1 MGCRHKLLLSFM
13 IWGFVL
19 LYGTA
24 VAAAL
29 TPPEIAKIAED
40 STVLLDIRDAYG
52 KRWRGSGFF
61 VGPNQIATNYHVI
74 ENMSIGYAKLV
85 EKEKWYGIKVLT
97 VDKDHDLAV
106 VKVTGIDVPA
116 LPLGDSDAVQKG
128 DKVYVMGNPQ
138 GLEGTLT
145 EGLISAIRPE
155 GIPLVRG
162 KTLQM
167 DASISKGS
175 SGGPVLNSSG
185 EVIGIAVAG
194 EGFVKPDGHVPQN
207 LNFAIAVNYLKPL
220 VTMPISS
227 TPVKPK
233 PVKPKVEP
241 PLVEPK
247 PAKPQ
252 VDPLPVQPKP
262 VKPQPPA
269 EPKPALTPQEIY
281 KIAKGS
287 TVVLGIVDAQVNPL
301 ARGSGFFV
309 GPNQIATN
317 YHVIEAILNEGAVG
331 GAKLVGKEEIYA
343 IEKIVAHSKN
353 HDLAIVKVREVK
365 ITGIDVPALPLG
377 DSDAVQIGDKVYVA
391 GNPEGLEGT
400 FSDGIISAIRG
411 NSTDKIFQMTAP
423 ISPGSS
429 GGPVLNNSG
438 KVIGI
443 SVGGMEHGQ
452 NLNFAIPV
460 NYLKVIMP
468 TTPTPAEPE
477 PVNPPPVEPN
487 PQPRLDTLEKGVKL
501 YEQAKYN
508 EAIKV
513 LSSAIRELEDPER
526 QAEAYLYLGCSKRG
540 FGEGNDKVR
549 EHFEESIRHNPNQKL
564 PPRVGKDHPI
574 FAELLEEVRKE
585 LTGELTVISLLPQTE
600 IWIFGTGTDRK
611 MLGTGIVSSRL
622 LRGNYIVEGI
632 YAGESRRKTVAIE
645 PDRHEVLDL
654 EIPPIVEHD
663 SPSRISVGERIPLT
677 LNLISSKAPQ
687 QVKIYY
693 TIYDRDSNELAQQ
706 NQEMRLWDK
715 EPTSSTWIYKLDLP
729 AQKYGGSIKYHIEVE
744 YENHLTFK
752 QPETQYSHYQI
763 SIVDDKPPT
772 ISLLYPPEGAKFG
785 AHQKI
790 TIRAEVTDNIAVK
803 DVHIHASS
811 FNSQE
816 SRKLSAEGSSDIYTI
831 DITGRNIVVLRY
843 YLTATDDE
851 GNESKSENRWLTIT
865 EGPDLPPDETPPTIR
880 LIKPPY
886 DGTTFKVN
894 QRITIEAKVTDDT
907 SVEQVRLFYSFSLS
921 SHLFEPS
928 HYSDRSL
935 IETSLGTYTGHIPPQ
950 SKAGYIWYYLTATDG
965 RNESK
970 SEVRRLEIKTIP
982 PLPPPTIYQGIWAS
996 VAANDA
1002 STSDRDGGNMFRLAY
1017 LREGK
1022 THPTLGGQLNFS
1034 YPDHTNV
1041 SATVQ
1046 WGPPAL
1052 GKSNI
1057 AFTLLGGIAEYE
1069 NFLATG
1075 TAARSTHM
1083 TPILGAGLKFYPRDK
1098 IVIDAT
1104 SSIKFRSDYDTTGL
1118 YHYEIGARFYIT
1130 RELNLR
1136 IGYGKLYLG
1145 NRNFTTIQVGLGYT
1159 F

>member
-1 MGCRHKLLLSFM
+1 MGCRQKLLLSFM
-13 IWGFVL
+13 VGGLMLF
-19 LYGTA
+19 YGIA

-85 EKEKWYGIKVLT
+85 EKEKWYGIKVFT
-97 VDKDHDLAV
+97 VDKDRDLAV

-227 TPVKPK
+227 RPVKPK

-269 EPKPALTPQEIY
+269 EPKPVQPQ
-281 KIAKGS
+281 
-287 TVVLGIVDAQVNPL
+287 
-301 ARGSGFFV
+301 
-309 GPNQIATN
+309 
-317 YHVIEAILNEGAVG
+317 
-331 GAKLVGKEEIYA
+331 
-343 IEKIVAHSKN
+343 
-353 HDLAIVKVREVK
+353 
-365 ITGIDVPALPLG
+365 
-377 DSDAVQIGDKVYVA
+377 
-391 GNPEGLEGT
+391 
-400 FSDGIISAIRG
+400 
-411 NSTDKIFQMTAP
+411 
-423 ISPGSS
+423 
-429 GGPVLNNSG
+429 
-438 KVIGI
+438 
-443 SVGGMEHGQ
+443 
-452 NLNFAIPV
+452 
-460 NYLKVIMP
+460 
-468 TTPTPAEPE
+468 
-477 PVNPPPVEPN
+477 VNPPPVELK

-501 YEQAKYN
+501 YEQARYN
-508 EAIKV
+508 EAIKA
-513 LSSAIRELEDPER
+513 LSSVVRELEDPER

-564 PPRVGKDHPI
+564 PPRVGEDHPI
-574 FAELLEEVRKE
+574 FAELLDEIRKE

-600 IWIFGTGTDRK
+600 IWIFGTGIDRK

-654 EIPPIVEHD
+654 GIPPIVEHD

-715 EPTSSTWIYKLDLP
+715 EPTSSTWIYKLGLP
-729 AQKYGGSIKYHIEVE
+729 AQKYGGLIKYHIEVE
-744 YENHLTFK
+744 YENHLTFR

-785 AHQKI
+785 AHQEI
-790 TIRAEVTDNIAVK
+790 TIRAEVIDNIAVK

-816 SRKLSAEGSSDIYTI
+816 SQKLSAEGSSDIYTI
-831 DITGRNIVVLRY
+831 DITVRNIVVLRY
-843 YLTATDDE
+843 YLTATDE
-851 GNESKSENRWLTIT
+851 AGNESRYPKTGKLKIT
-865 EGPDLPPDETPPTIR
+865 VTEEPDDKTPPIIR
-880 LIKPPY
+880 LIKSH
-886 DGTTFKVN
+886 DGAIFKVN

-907 SVEQVRLFYSFSLS
+907 SVEQVCLFYSFSPS
-921 SHLFEPS
+921 NHLIEPS

-935 IETSLGTYTGHIPPQ
+935 TETSSGTYTNGDGHIPPQ

-982 PLPPPTIYQGIWAS
+982 PRRHS
-996 VAANDA
+996 C
-1002 STSDRDGGNMFRLAY
+1002 R
-1017 LREGK
+1017 
-1022 THPTLGGQLNFS
+1022 
-1034 YPDHTNV
+1034 
-1041 SATVQ
+1041 
-1046 WGPPAL
+1046 
-1052 GKSNI
+1052 
-1057 AFTLLGGIAEYE
+1057 
-1069 NFLATG
+1069 
-1075 TAARSTHM
+1075 
-1083 TPILGAGLKFYPRDK
+1083 
-1098 IVIDAT
+1098 
-1104 SSIKFRSDYDTTGL
+1104 
-1118 YHYEIGARFYIT
+1118 
-1130 RELNLR
+1130 
-1136 IGYGKLYLG
+1136 
-1145 NRNFTTIQVGLGYT
+1145 
-1159 F
+1159 